1 MAYRYKIKDTDG
13 DVSIIKFDFDFEKGC
28 LVMED
33 EFHHLVAARAYPRAI
48 TEADVDT
55 MMETFEESGEPQVD
69 FSDEPTKTLL
79 VMLVDE
85 WCDRAEFVS
94 QAASLFDMS
103 RQLANTVTMM
113 RIMAK
118 KFDKEVP
125 ESPDIRVSNL
135 SFLWDS
141 FVFANEYQNT
151 LSSDELSKLMQK
163 AKEEIGVS
171 QHIDQD
177 DYEII
182 SQGVP
187 KALGYWALP
196 IKIYDDLDSIIV
208 RVPYDVMHDI
218 YEDWK
223 KVHEGYDPSDVS
235 GQLPINITNEINEIV
250 KKFNSRKQ

>member
-1 MAYRYKIKDTDG
+1 MAYRYRIKDANG
-13 DVSIIKFDFDFEKGC
+13 DVSTIMFDFDFEKGC

-33 EFHHLVAARAYPRAI
+33 EFHHLVAARAYPRGI
-48 TEADVDT
+48 TEADVDA
-55 MMETFEESGEPQVD
+55 MIKTFEEFGEPQID
-69 FSDEPTKTLL
+69 LIDEPTKTLL

-85 WCDRAEFVS
+85 WCDRGELVS
-94 QAASLFDMS
+94 QAVSLFDMS

-118 KFDKEVP
+118 KFDKKVP
-125 ESPDIRVSNL
+125 ESYDIRVSNL

-141 FVFANEYQNT
+141 FVFASEYQND
-151 LSSDELSKLMQK
+151 LSSDELSELMQK
-163 AKEEIGVS
+163 AKEEIGIPP
-171 QHIDQD
+171 HANQD

-235 GQLPINITNEINEIV
+235 GQLPINITDEINEIV
-250 KKFNSRKQ
+250 KKFNSHKQ